1 MEPWKAETLI
11 KILEPFNLKLNLK
24 PCKPASL
31 GSWCKLGSLP
41 RDIATLERWRA
52 LELVLLE
59 PWNLRAL
66 KPLKPAT
73 LDSWS
78 PVTLEPWNPA
88 TSESCNPGALES
100 RNLRPFAS
108 LEPLCLSWAV
118 VTLRTETLKLYLKSC
133 ISGLAYHGLL
143 GPWTL
148 EPGNLECWNDV
159 INFRVK

>member
-1 MEPWKAETLI
+1 MELWKAETLKSWNPSI
-11 KILEPFNLKLNLK
+11 LYKPKTLQTCILGIVVQTWKFAPWHCNLGTLESSGTCYPRTEILEL
-24 PCKPASL
+24 
-31 GSWCKLGSLP
+31 
-41 RDIATLERWRA
+41 
-52 LELVLLE
+52 
-59 PWNLRAL
+59 WNIL

-118 VTLRTETLKLYLKSC
+118 VALRAGNPQALPEILHFGTR
-133 ISGLAYHGLL
+133 ISWAPWSMDL
-143 GPWTL
+143 GTRELGVL
-148 EPGNLECWNDV
+148 ERCN
-159 INFRVK
+159 